1 MEEFY
6 IKKIE
11 NGFRGIRLGTK
22 TIESANVQTNLD
34 KLKKLNEFLAD
45 DYENK
50 YHKIKSDFNKRN

>member
-34 KLKKLNEFLAD
+34 KLK
-45 DYENK
+45 
-50 YHKIKSDFNKRN
+50 S